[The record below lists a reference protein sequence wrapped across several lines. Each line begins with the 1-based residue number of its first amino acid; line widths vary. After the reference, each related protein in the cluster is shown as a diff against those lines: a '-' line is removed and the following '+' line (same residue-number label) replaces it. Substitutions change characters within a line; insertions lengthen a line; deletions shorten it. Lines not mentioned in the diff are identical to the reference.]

1 MKMDSRDVKNEDK
14 VEKLLVVK
22 WKGGRKKKI
31 VDVIEIDIK
40 VEGIDDNDDGGLQI
54 DNFIISIRRVG
65 FELVNYGIMEWIVI
79 IYFVDNVVVLE
90 EMILRVIIDIV
101 LEIVFKKK
109 CGRLKSIY
117 KIIQEKVKVSRLK
130 LLSIRNDEFSKG
142 EFKKKC
148 EVLWSFEKVVVVKRG
163 CLRKK
168 VFENIEKILKKEEEF
183 DFREQFVLRFD
194 LDIES
199 IDLNIS
205 GLLFRQKLK
214 IRKIY

>member
-109 CGRLKSIY
+109 CG
-117 KIIQEKVKVSRLK
+117 
-130 LLSIRNDEFSKG
+130 
-142 EFKKKC
+142 
-148 EVLWSFEKVVVVKRG
+148 
-163 CLRKK
+163 
-168 VFENIEKILKKEEEF
+168 
-183 DFREQFVLRFD
+183 
-194 LDIES
+194 
-199 IDLNIS
+199 
-205 GLLFRQKLK
+205 
-214 IRKIY
+214 